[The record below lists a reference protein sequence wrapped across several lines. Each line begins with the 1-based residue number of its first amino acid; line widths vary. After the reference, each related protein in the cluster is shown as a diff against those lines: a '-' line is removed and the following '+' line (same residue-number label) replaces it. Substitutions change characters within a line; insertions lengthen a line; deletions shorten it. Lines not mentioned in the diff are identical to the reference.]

1 MWLERKVQG
10 NGAVI
15 ENEMGSGSDYAC
27 LFKARCNREPLRH
40 SEQRNAVLQKD
51 RLLLIAFENRV

>member
-1 MWLERKVQG
+1 MQG